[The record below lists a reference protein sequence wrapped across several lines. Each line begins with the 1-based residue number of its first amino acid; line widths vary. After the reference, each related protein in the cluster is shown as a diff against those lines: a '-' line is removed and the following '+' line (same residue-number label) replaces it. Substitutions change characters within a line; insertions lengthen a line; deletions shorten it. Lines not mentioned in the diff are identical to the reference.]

1 MPFLDAKALE
11 TDPEGLAFL
20 RLIFSP
26 PPPGHVRK
34 LETCSFGR
42 ELRWPEILGGPRSTA
57 TPLRRTGI

>member
-20 RLIFSP
+20 RLIISP
-26 PPPGHVRK
+26 PPDAQVRK

-42 ELRWPEILGGPRSTA
+42 GLRWPEILGGRRSTA
-57 TPLRRTGI
+57 THLRRTGI